1 MNWLIGARA
10 YSSLHCSTALA
21 RLDALGLSQQALEG
35 DTPAVEGAEVFRAS
49 IQQKQRFTSS
59 ADSRTAHFPK
69 GGDIFLGV
77 YAVASSF
84 LATFLAS
91 FDC

>member
-21 RLDALGLSQQALEG
+21 LLDALHLSQQALEG
-35 DTPAVEGAEVFRAS
+35 DTPAVESAEVSRAS

-59 ADSRTAHFPK
+59 TDSRTAHFPK
-69 GGDIFLGV
+69 GGVIFLDV
-77 YAVASSF
+77 YAIVSSF

-91 FDC
+91 FAC